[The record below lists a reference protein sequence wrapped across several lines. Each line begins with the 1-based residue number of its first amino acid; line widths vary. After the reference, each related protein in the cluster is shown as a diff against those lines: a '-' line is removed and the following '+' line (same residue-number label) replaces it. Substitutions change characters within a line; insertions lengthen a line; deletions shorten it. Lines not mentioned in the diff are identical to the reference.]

1 MSMAFFEKYLENHQ
15 DNLYVVFRSAT
26 GALFC
31 MLGLQKIF
39 GLWGMPGGPAV
50 FGTLIWFAGVFELMI
65 GSSMIFGVLTRLAS
79 FFGIIMMTVAYYL
92 GHVSTSGSWNPMVNF
107 GTPAIVFGLAFI
119 ITFVHGAK
127 KASLERKF
135 LGKEIF

>member
-1 MSMAFFEKYLENHQ
+1 MAFFEKYLANHQ
-15 DNLYVVFRSAT
+15 DNLYVVFRSAI
-26 GALFC
+26 GVLFF

-50 FGTLIWFAGVFELMI
+50 FGTLIWFAGVFEFMI

-79 FFGIIMMTVAYYL
+79 FFGVIMMAVAYYL

-107 GTPAIVFGLAFI
+107 GMPAIAFGLAFI
-119 ITFVHGAK
+119 ITLIHGAK